1 METAKVAI
9 LGAGSWGT
17 ALGYLLSRP
26 QRITRLW
33 ARRTELAKG
42 INSYRENRRYLPG
55 ILLPSQVRAT
65 AELEE
70 VLQDA
75 KIIVLAVPTIA
86 LREVAHLV
94 REQVGN
100 AVIIISTCKGLEP
113 GTFKRPSEILAEELP
128 PLFADRIV
136 SLSGPSHAEE
146 TARDIPTTVVVSATL
161 RAVAEQAQDILMR
174 PAFRVYTNP
183 DLVGVELAG
192 AVKNVIAI
200 ACGVAEGLGFGDN
213 TKAALITRGLAEI
226 SRLGVA
232 MGANQATFAGLA
244 GLGDLVVTC
253 TSKHSRNMRF
263 GILLGKGKPVKEAL
277 EAIGQTVEGFRTT
290 EAVYELARQQGVEM
304 PITRECYNLMYGGH
318 PAAEAVAKL
327 MGRLKTHELEE
338 GVADW
343 R

>member
-128 PLFADRIV
+128 PLFADRIA

-161 RAVAEQAQDILMR
+161 RAV
-174 PAFRVYTNP
+174 
-183 DLVGVELAG
+183 
-192 AVKNVIAI
+192 
-200 ACGVAEGLGFGDN
+200 
-213 TKAALITRGLAEI
+213 
-226 SRLGVA
+226 
-232 MGANQATFAGLA
+232 
-244 GLGDLVVTC
+244 
-253 TSKHSRNMRF
+253 
-263 GILLGKGKPVKEAL
+263 
-277 EAIGQTVEGFRTT
+277 
-290 EAVYELARQQGVEM
+290 
-304 PITRECYNLMYGGH
+304 
-318 PAAEAVAKL
+318 
-327 MGRLKTHELEE
+327 
-338 GVADW
+338 
-343 R
+343 